1 MSKIVTLII
10 PRTPPPSLNQMNRMH
25 WAERKRHKDLW
36 AEEIAV
42 AAIEAGQ
49 PRFRRAEVRLRL
61 YYRTHRRRDVDNT
74 IGGPAKLI
82 LDGLRDAGVIPD
94 DDTGTIRLPE
104 PIIGVDPDNPRVEI
118 ELRELGEGRRA
129 G

>member
-1 MSKIVTLII
+1 
-10 PRTPPPSLNQMNRMH
+10 MNRMH

-36 AEEIAV
+36 AEEIAC
-42 AAIEAGQ
+42 AAREAGR

-61 YYRTHRRRDVDNT
+61 YYRTNRRRDADNA

-94 DDTGTIRLPE
+94 DDTNTIRLLE
-104 PIIGVDPDNPRVEI
+104 PVIGVDKENPRVEI
-118 ELRELGEGRRA
+118 ELRELDGARMDREVRQA
-129 G
+129 